1 MVGELGPG
9 PGRGAGSLRTWPEGS
24 LPGGTFPARPS
35 SGCRPLCP
43 SLASDISSMNFHLQG
58 GLIGPHGAVLSC

>member
-9 PGRGAGSLRTWPEGS
+9 SGGRAGSLHTWPEGS
-24 LPGGTFPARPS
+24 LPRCALPAWAS

-43 SLASDISSMNFHLQG
+43 LLASDISSMNFHF
-58 GLIGPHGAVLSC
+58 